1 MIHKRMYFGI
11 SMSPRRNRRTLVVVY
26 WCVMAVFLYAFLG
39 GWPEASHSRK
49 ALEFVV
55 LFAIQ
60 AVMLLP
66 QLLGGVRA
74 GGVVKPFRKASL
86 QAGDVQ
92 TLLHPTTRFGEDAP
106 LDERET
112 GERDRMHFLAYTL
125 TRWFA
130 LLLLAI
136 YALIAANFPA
146 ALRQTGTIFLC
157 LLTLSLWSLPQT
169 LILWTEPDMEEA
181 Q

>member
-1 MIHKRMYFGI
+1 
-11 SMSPRRNRRTLVVVY
+11 
-26 WCVMAVFLYAFLG
+26 
-39 GWPEASHSRK
+39 
-49 ALEFVV
+49 
-55 LFAIQ
+55 
-60 AVMLLP
+60 
-66 QLLGGVRA
+66 
-74 GGVVKPFRKASL
+74 
-86 QAGDVQ
+86 VQ
-92 TLLHPTTRFGEDAP
+92 TLLHPAARFGAEAP

-136 YALIAANFPA
+136 YGLVAINFPA
-146 ALRQTGTIFLC
+146 ALRQIGSIFLC